1 MEEYRWLVLGVVEN
15 FERCKKR
22 FLISYPRVAEIFSI
36 FEETEKLELTCKLVF
51 YGFGSTLLLPALF
64 ARDFTSCILPRL
76 ETAGIL
82 NEVKFSSERVVE
94 KDSSRKKVQRISHPW
109 DGDSS
114 DSGDE
119 LNAEEISDIDEET
132 VQSIEIA
139 GLAKLMADLT
149 DDCKRELKS
158 TEERVYCQLEEM
170 FRDWY
175 VGHRL
180 VQLFPYCGAKC
191 LNGNLAVKSR
201 GVIKFYKE
209 YSKYSDSKVETTFA
223 VTSPSSLDNGM
234 VTIAKLKTTEGRER
248 VMATNKN
255 FYENNRKLV
264 QDFLDAT
271 QRGFEYAGAEKTEAA
286 KMMVEVVNRQHR
298 VDLALD
304 ALWDSC
310 GGGGFVGLSMVS

>member
-36 FEETEKLELTCKLVF
+36 FEETEKLELT
-51 YGFGSTLLLPALF
+51 SLF

-209 YSKYSDSKVETTFA
+209 YSKYFDFRNMGLWLINSKRLISLANSWENEISLTSIA
-223 VTSPSSLDNGM
+223 VSS
-234 VTIAKLKTTEGRER
+234 
-248 VMATNKN
+248 
-255 FYENNRKLV
+255 
-264 QDFLDAT
+264 
-271 QRGFEYAGAEKTEAA
+271 
-286 KMMVEVVNRQHR
+286 
-298 VDLALD
+298 
-304 ALWDSC
+304 
-310 GGGGFVGLSMVS
+310 